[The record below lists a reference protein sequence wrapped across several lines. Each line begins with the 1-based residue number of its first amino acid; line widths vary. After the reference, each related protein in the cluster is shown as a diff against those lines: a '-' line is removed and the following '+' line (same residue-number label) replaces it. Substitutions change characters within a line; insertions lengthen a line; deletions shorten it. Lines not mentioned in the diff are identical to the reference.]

1 MKQITYDLIE
11 CRVLY
16 ARYLE
21 RQIHELAQIY
31 PQEESRSD
39 AITALIM
46 EGLCKGYIE
55 VKTDEA
61 TRLLIRAPVEQAVE
75 VPVEQVVEKPVE
87 ATALIQRAQAV
98 MGDHYTAPK
107 AAPVT
112 QKTDYSSMLFEE
124 VQ

>member
-75 VPVEQVVEKPVE
+75 KPVE